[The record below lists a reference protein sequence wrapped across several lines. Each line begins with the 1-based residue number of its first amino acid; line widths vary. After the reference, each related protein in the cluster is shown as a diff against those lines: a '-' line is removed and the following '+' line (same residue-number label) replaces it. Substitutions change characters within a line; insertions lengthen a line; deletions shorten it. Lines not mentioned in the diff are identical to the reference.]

1 MSIVNTCIFFFI
13 SWYCNDLYFRIVE
26 YCNHIYPGY
35 DDDDILTMVMMIM
48 MMTMVMMTKMTI
60 IVMNTM
66 MMMMMMMMM
75 IFFSVTGYLH
85 HVRAIGRSIS
95 YTILFTP
102 LEDIDYSDCKDTEQ
116 KLTTM
121 TDANFT
127 WAFENGIRVRRQMLV
142 YVVRC

>member
-1 MSIVNTCIFFFI
+1 
-13 SWYCNDLYFRIVE
+13 
-26 YCNHIYPGY
+26 
-35 DDDDILTMVMMIM
+35 MIM
-48 MMTMVMMTKMTI
+48 VMTMVMVTIITI
-60 IVMNTM
+60 IVMNT
-66 MMMMMMMMM
+66 MMMMMMMM

-127 WAFENGIRVRRQMLV
+127 WAFENGIRVRRQG
-142 YVVRC
+142 